1 MLCQWWY
8 FDREKFIHLCGQIDD
23 GNKDVSDMMVDEEG
37 SLRNGITSIS
47 GTNPLGAKFKD
58 RTSIE
63 DFEILKP
70 ISRGAFGRVFLAK
83 KRVTGDIFAIKVIR
97 LFSLPDLTSYEHY
110 RNATFLSIRL
120 SMLSNLYIC
129 KFSVSS
135 GYASLIMIYNILITV
150 LVRVVCS

>member
-63 DFEILKP
+63 DFEIIKP

-97 LFSLPDLTSYEHY
+97 LFLYLT
-110 RNATFLSIRL
+110 
-120 SMLSNLYIC
+120 
-129 KFSVSS
+129 
-135 GYASLIMIYNILITV
+135 
-150 LVRVVCS
+150 